1 MHTRKL
7 ILFTIASI
15 VFCSPLYAGAGGT
28 KGDGGASLFVI
39 LLLLPYLIGQATYI
53 YLMRR
58 RSKSDAWK
66 VLDKAKQTDSAWD
79 YQKLSFHA
87 EKVFRQLQGY
97 WSQNDIESS
106 QAYLHK
112 KYVNKYCELLHK
124 NSRQGHFNRISN
136 VKISSVEIVQAQNF
150 IDDNKDMFV
159 AHISGSMDDKV
170 VTKDGTLVR
179 NQGDGDDTPKRSIN
193 EYWFFQR
200 NGDDWLLCN
209 IEKEH
214 CALFDVSVDEENSV
228 VVQEELLRA
237 ARASKKRYAFIAFVV
252 GCGITTAGYLGYAAI
267 FGAIFNWF

>member
-1 MHTRKL
+1 MNTRKL
-7 ILFTIASI
+7 MLFTIMSV

-28 KGDGGASLFVI
+28 KGDGGASLIVI

-53 YLMRR
+53 YLMRK

-66 VLDKAKQTDSAWD
+66 VLNKAKQTDSAWD
-79 YQKLSFHA
+79 YEKLATHT

-97 WSQNDIESS
+97 WSQNNVNDSKT
-106 QAYLHK
+106 YLHK
-112 KYVNKYCELLHK
+112 MYVNKYCKLLHENIGK
-124 NSRQGHFNRISN
+124 GHFNRISN
-136 VKISSVEIVQAQNF
+136 IKISGIEIVQAQNF
-150 IDDNKDMFV
+150 VDDNKDMFV

-170 VTKDGTLVR
+170 VTKNGTLVCY
-179 NQGDGDDTPKRSIN
+179 QGDGDDTPKRSIN

-200 NGDDWLLCN
+200 NGDDWLLRN

-228 VVQEELLRA
+228 VVQEELLRV
-237 ARASKKRYAFIAFVV
+237 ARASKKRYAFISFVV
-252 GCGITTAGYLGYAAI
+252 GCSITTAGYLGYAAI